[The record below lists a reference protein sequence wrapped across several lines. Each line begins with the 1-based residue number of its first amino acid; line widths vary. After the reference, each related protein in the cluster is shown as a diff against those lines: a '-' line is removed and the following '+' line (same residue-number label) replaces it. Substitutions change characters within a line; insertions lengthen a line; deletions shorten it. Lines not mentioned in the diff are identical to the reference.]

1 MDGIDR
7 RTVLTGML
15 GVALAG
21 TGCSSQEPE
30 GPSPSPTPTPS
41 PRPSLTPSPS
51 PSPTPSPTPTADLRP
66 RWPLTGA
73 LIEDPQTPTRAA
85 VAVKVPDNKNE
96 HPQVGLNE
104 ADIVFVQ
111 LDGYPDRKGYDGT
124 RLMPVFHSR
133 MAEAAAPVRSIRPVD
148 APLLA
153 PMTAVIGSSGGAPWV
168 MDYLAGFTDYISS
181 DLVYIDMKKTGAYS
195 VNRDRIYKYKGKTE
209 YDRALVCHPAVLG
222 EKAGVFAQ
230 GPQAPYLPFATGDD
244 LPSTTAGAP
253 ASQVDVPWK
262 GKDFV
267 MGYTYDEASGTY
279 LRSMP
284 WGEHRLADGSRVT
297 TDNVLVIR
305 AEQSREKLIRGD
317 GGAEPIHHIID
328 SSGTFVYS
336 NGGRH
341 VTGTWSK
348 GAVPGPFS
356 FVLEDGSP
364 LLMAPGRTFVELAAI
379 DAPVQIS

>member
-1 MDGIDR
+1 MDEVRR
-7 RTVLTGML
+7 RTLLAGIVGAT
-15 GVALAG
+15 LAG
-21 TGCSSQEPE
+21 TACTGNGEVA
-30 GPSPSPTPTPS
+30 PSTAPTTTTSPPAP
-41 PRPSLTPSPS
+41 PPSPS
-51 PSPTPSPTPTADLRP
+51 PSPSPSPTADLRP

-73 LIEDPQTPTRAA
+73 LIEDPTTPTRAA

-111 LDGYPDRKGYDGT
+111 LDGYPDPQGHDGT
-124 RLMPVFHSR
+124 RLMPVFHSN
-133 MAEAAAPVRSIRPVD
+133 MAAAAAPVRSIRPVD
-148 APLLA
+148 APILA

-168 MDYLAGFTDYISS
+168 MEYLAGFNEYISS
-181 DLVYIDMKKTGAYS
+181 DLVYLAMKKTGAYS
-195 VNRDRIYKYKGKTE
+195 VNKSRIYKYRGKTQ

-222 EKAGVFAQ
+222 EKSGVFAS
-230 GPQAPYLPFATGDD
+230 GPTSPYLPFATGEDD
-244 LPSTTAGAP
+244 PSTKAGA
-253 ASQVDVPWK
+253 AATQVDVPWK
-262 GKDFV
+262 GKEFI
-267 MGYTYDEASGTY
+267 MGYTFDEASGTY

-284 WGEHRLADGSRVT
+284 WGKHVLADGSRVN

-305 AEQSREKLIRGD
+305 AKQSRGKLIKGT
-317 GGAEPIHHIID
+317 GGKEPIHHIID
-328 SSGTFVYS
+328 SSGTFLYA

-348 GAVPGPFS
+348 GAVADPFT

-379 DAPVQIS
+379 DAPVRAT